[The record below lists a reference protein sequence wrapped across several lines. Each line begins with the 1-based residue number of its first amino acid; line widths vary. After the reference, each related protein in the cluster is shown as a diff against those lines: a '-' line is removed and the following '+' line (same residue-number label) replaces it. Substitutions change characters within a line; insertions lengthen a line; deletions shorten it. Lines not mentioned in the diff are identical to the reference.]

1 MTPMH
6 LAGVL
11 AESCTSGKHCVEE
24 PNPLMPAWAELILIA
39 VIFLA
44 LWYLIAKFVAPR
56 FEQTFAARRDS
67 IEGGIA
73 RAEAAQAEAQAALA
87 QYQEQLAEARGEAA
101 QIRENARAEAQRIVE
116 ELRAQAQEESA
127 RIVARGEEQ
136 LAAQRGAIVREL
148 RGEIGSLAVELSE
161 KIVDQ
166 RLSDDAQVR
175 ATVDAFLADLEQRDA
190 NGVRTG
196 GSGA

>member
-1 MTPMH
+1 MTPIY
-6 LAGVL
+6 LAGRGYL
-11 AESCTSGKHCVEE
+11 AAASSPTAQGSDEV
-24 PNPLMPAWAELILIA
+24 NPLLPSWAEIILVA
-39 VIFLA
+39 VIFAA

-56 FEQTFAARRDS
+56 FEQTFAQRRDA

-73 RAEAAQAEAQAALA
+73 RAEAAQVEAQATLA
-87 QYQEQLAEARGEAA
+87 QYQQQLAAARGEAA
-101 QIRENARAEAQRIVE
+101 QIREGARAEAQRIVE
-116 ELRAQAQEESA
+116 EMRATAQQESA

-136 LAAQRGAIVREL
+136 LASQRGAIVREL
-148 RGEIGSLAVELSE
+148 RGEIGSLAVGLSE

-175 ATVDAFLADLEQRDA
+175 ATVDAFLAELEQRDNA
-190 NGVRTG
+190 GT

>member
-1 MTPMH
+1 MTPIH
-6 LAGVL
+6 LAGLL
-11 AESCTSGKHCVEE
+11 AESCTGDNCVKE
-24 PNPLMPAWAELILIA
+24 PNPLVPAVAEIILIA

-87 QYQEQLAEARGEAA
+87 EYQQQLAEARGEAA
-101 QIRENARAEAQRIVE
+101 QIRESARAEAQRIVE
-116 ELRAQAQEESA
+116 DLRTQAQEESA

-175 ATVDAFLADLEQRDA
+175 ATVDAFLADLEQRDGA
-190 NGVRTG
+190 GSAAG
-196 GSGA
+196 GSDA

>member
-1 MTPMH
+1 MTPIH
-6 LAGVL
+6 IAAGLARVQS
-11 AESCTSGKHCVEE
+11 ESST
-24 PNPLMPAWAELILIA
+24 PNPLVPTLSEVILV
-39 VIFLA
+39 VIVFGA

-56 FEQTFAARRDS
+56 FEQSYAQRRDA

-73 RAEAAQAEAQAALA
+73 RAEAAQAEAQAALT
-87 QYQEQLAEARGEAA
+87 QYQRQLADARGEAA

-136 LAAQRGAIVREL
+136 LASQRGAIVREL

-161 KIVDQ
+161 KIVEQ

-175 ATVDAFLADLEQRDA
+175 ATVDAFLSDLEQRDSA
-190 NGVRTG
+190 ESSAGPT
-196 GSGA
+196 S

>member
-1 MTPMH
+1 MSLTH
-6 LAGVL
+6 VAAGVQ
-11 AESCTSGKHCVEE
+11 AASE
-24 PNPLMPAWAELILIA
+24 PNPLVPKLPEIILVLI
-39 VIFLA
+39 VFVA

-56 FEQTFAARRDS
+56 FEQTFAQRRDA

-87 QYQEQLAEARGEAA
+87 QYQRQLAAARAEAA

-116 ELRAQAQEESA
+116 ELRTQAQEESA
-127 RIVARGEEQ
+127 RIIARGEEQ
-136 LAAQRGAIVREL
+136 LASQRGAVVREL

-175 ATVDAFLADLEQRDA
+175 ATVDAFLADLEQRDSA
-190 NGVRTG
+190 DTG
-196 GSGA
+196 AGSST